1 MIEQASFYEQ
11 VGQSKLLT
19 MHEIAVWSIFA
30 FNIKRT
36 LGIKRIF
43 PCSFGNK
50 LMRLLTCVYSQ
61 ELVNRHGEELMSA
74 ANGAHK
80 LLVRYYNSSVALS

>member
-1 MIEQASFYEQ
+1 
-11 VGQSKLLT
+11 
-19 MHEIAVWSIFA
+19 
-30 FNIKRT
+30 
-36 LGIKRIF
+36 
-43 PCSFGNK
+43 
-50 LMRLLTCVYSQ
+50 MRLLTCVYSQ